1 MAFRGQLKTLTVGAI
16 LGFLDTELGSLDH
29 GVGKLKIPID
39 GAASLAALVGAFAFA
54 SAPDGI
60 ASDFLNVSN
69 AASAVFAFR
78 SAKKWRE
85 DHKSGRAG
93 GATHHGDDGVDP
105 ILAAAARLSASE

>member
-1 MAFRGQLKTLTVGAI
+1 MPDLSAWILRHGRSHELEVSRVSSLSAPAARPQIDLPAADNPWAADPPWDWTTV
-16 LGFLDTELGSLDH
+16 
-29 GVGKLKIPID
+29 P
-39 GAASLAALVGAFAFA
+39 
-54 SAPDGI
+54 APDGI

-93 GATHHGDDGVDP
+93 GATHKVT
-105 ILAAAARLSASE
+105 A